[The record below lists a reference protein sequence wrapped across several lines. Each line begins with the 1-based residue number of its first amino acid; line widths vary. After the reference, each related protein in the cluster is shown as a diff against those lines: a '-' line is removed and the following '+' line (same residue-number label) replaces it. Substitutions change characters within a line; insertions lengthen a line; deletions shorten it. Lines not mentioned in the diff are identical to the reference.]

1 MASNVNPTVR
11 RRRLGQELRRLREL
25 KGMTAEEVAERLL
38 VSQSKISRL
47 ENGRRS
53 ISQRDVRD
61 LCGVY
66 EVEDHRIVDSLM
78 QMAKDS
84 RQQGWWHAFGD
95 IPYSVYIGLET
106 DAASLRVYDP
116 QVVPGLLQTPQYAEA
131 LIAGALPETV
141 PADVE
146 KRVNVRLRRQERV
159 KATENPLRLW
169 VVIDEAALR
178 RTIGGKQLMID
189 QLESLIDQSRLP
201 HVTVQVLPFSMGAH
215 PGINGQYAILEFPDA
230 SDSSVVYIEGVTS
243 DLYLE
248 KANDVQKYS
257 VMYEHSAGAG
267 PECGPDPGIHHRD
280 RQGVRRW
287 NGLLSAGIGRL
298 GAEARHGTPRAHRGG
313 RPSRNMPSGRVNGR
327 PAARRLRVASITP
340 TENAG
345 RERPTRENRS
355 EHGNSSGRHGHLD
368 QVLVLH
374 RKRRMR

>member
-11 RRRLGQELRRLREL
+11 RRRLGQELRRLREM
-25 KGMTAEEVAERLL
+25 KGMTAEEVADRLL

-106 DAASLRVYDP
+106 DAASLRVYEP
-116 QVVPGLLQTPQYAEA
+116 QVVPGLLQTRPYAEA
-131 LIAGALPETV
+131 LITGALPESGTN
-141 PADVE
+141 DIE
-146 KRVNVRLRRQERV
+146 KRVSVRLRRQERIRD
-159 KATENPLRLW
+159 ADHPLRLW

-178 RTIGGKQLMID
+178 RQVGDKQLMRE
-189 QLESLIDQSRLP
+189 QLEHLVELSHQP
-201 HVTVQVLPFSMGAH
+201 HVTVQVLPFEMGAH

-257 VMYEHSAGAG
+257 VMYEHLRAQALNV
-267 PECGPDPGIHHRD
+267 DQT
-280 RQGVRRW
+280 RQF
-287 NGLLSAGIGRL
+287 I
-298 GAEARHGTPRAHRGG
+298 AEIAKVYAQGD
-313 RPSRNMPSGRVNGR
+313 
-327 PAARRLRVASITP
+327 PAA
-340 TENAG
+340 
-345 RERPTRENRS
+345 
-355 EHGNSSGRHGHLD
+355 
-368 QVLVLH
+368 
-374 RKRRMR
+374 

>member
-25 KGMTAEEVAERLL
+25 KNMTAEEVAERLL

-84 RQQGWWHAFGD
+84 RQQGWWHTFGD

-116 QVVPGLLQTPQYAEA
+116 QVVPGLLQTRTYAEA
-131 LIAGALPETV
+131 LVTGALPETA
-141 PADVE
+141 PSDID
-146 KRVNVRLRRQERV
+146 KRVQVRMRRQDRV
-159 KATENPLRLW
+159 TSQENPLRLW
-169 VVIDEAALR
+169 TVLDEATLR
-178 RTIGGKQLMID
+178 RVVGNKKLMREQLDRIVEM
-189 QLESLIDQSRLP
+189 SHLP
-201 HVTVQVLPFSMGAH
+201 HITVQVIPFSLGAH
-215 PGINGQYAILEFPDA
+215 PGLNGQYAILEFPDA

-248 KANDVQKYS
+248 KANDVEKYS
-257 VMYEHSAGAG
+257 VMYEH
-267 PECGPDPGIHHRD
+267 
-280 RQGVRRW
+280 
-287 NGLLSAGIGRL
+287 L
-298 GAEARHGTPRAHRGG
+298 RAQAMNVDQ
-313 RPSRNMPSGRVNGR
+313 SREF
-327 PAARRLRVASITP
+327 I
-340 TENAG
+340 
-345 RERPTRENRS
+345 
-355 EHGNSSGRHGHLD
+355 LD
-368 QVLVLH
+368 IAKGYAH
-374 RKRRMR
+374 

>member
-66 EVEDHRIVDSLM
+66 EVEDVRIVDSLM

-84 RQQGWWHAFGD
+84 RQQGWWHSFGD

-116 QVVPGLLQTPQYAEA
+116 LVVPGLLQTRPYAEA
-131 LIAGALPETV
+131 LIQGALPE
-141 PADVE
+141 AAAGDID
-146 KRVNVRLRRQERV
+146 KRVQVRLRRQERISDL
-159 KATENPLRLW
+159 ENPLRLW
-169 VVIDEAALR
+169 AVLDEAALR
-178 RTIGGKQLMID
+178 RTVGNKQVMIE
-189 QLESLIDQSRLP
+189 QLEHLVEMSHVP
-201 HVTVQVLPFSMGAH
+201 HVTLQVIPFTMGAH
-215 PGINGQYAILEFPDA
+215 PGVSGQYAILEFPDA
-230 SDSSVVYIEGVTS
+230 ADSSVVYIEGVTS

-257 VMYEHSAGAG
+257 VMYEHLRAQALNADQSREFIADVAK
-267 PECGPDPGIHHRD
+267 DY
-280 RQGVRRW
+280 
-287 NGLLSAGIGRL
+287 
-298 GAEARHGTPRAHRGG
+298 AR
-313 RPSRNMPSGRVNGR
+313 
-327 PAARRLRVASITP
+327 
-340 TENAG
+340 
-345 RERPTRENRS
+345 
-355 EHGNSSGRHGHLD
+355 
-368 QVLVLH
+368 
-374 RKRRMR
+374 

>member
-1 MASNVNPTVR
+1 M
-11 RRRLGQELRRLREL
+11 GQELRRLREL

-131 LIAGALPETV
+131 LIAGALPETA
-141 PADVE
+141 PTDVE

-159 KATENPLRLW
+159 RAAENPLRLW

-178 RTIGGKQLMID
+178 RRVGDKQLMID
-189 QLESLIDQSRLP
+189 QLEFLIERSQLP

-257 VMYEHSAGAG
+257 VMYEH
-267 PECGPDPGIHHRD
+267 
-280 RQGVRRW
+280 
-287 NGLLSAGIGRL
+287 L
-298 GAEARHGTPRAHRGG
+298 RAQAL
-313 RPSRNMPSGRVNGR
+313 NVDQ
-327 PAARRLRVASITP
+327 
-340 TENAG
+340 
-345 RERPTRENRS
+345 TREFITGIAKDYAR
-355 EHGNSSGRHGHLD
+355 GTAG
-368 QVLVLH
+368 
-374 RKRRMR
+374 

>member
-66 EVEDHRIVDSLM
+66 DVEDQRVVESLM

-84 RQQGWWHAFGD
+84 RQQGWWHSFGD

-116 QVVPGLLQTPQYAEA
+116 QVVPGLLQTRNYAEA
-131 LIAGALPETV
+131 LIRGALPET
-141 PADVE
+141 PAADVD
-146 KRVNVRLRRQERV
+146 KRVQVRMRRQDRV
-159 KATENPLRLW
+159 YASETPLRLW
-169 VVIDEAALR
+169 TVMDEAALR
-178 RTIGGKQLMID
+178 RVVGGPGLMRD
-189 QLESLIDQSRLP
+189 QLDHLVEQSQLP
-201 HVTVQVLPFSMGAH
+201 HVTVQVIPFEMGAH

-248 KANDVQKYS
+248 KSGDVQKYS
-257 VMYEHSAGAG
+257 VMYEHLRAQALNVEQS
-267 PECGPDPGIHHRD
+267 RD
-280 RQGVRRW
+280 FI
-287 NGLLSAGIGRL
+287 SKIAKDY
-298 GAEARHGTPRAHRGG
+298 AR
-313 RPSRNMPSGRVNGR
+313 
-327 PAARRLRVASITP
+327 
-340 TENAG
+340 
-345 RERPTRENRS
+345 
-355 EHGNSSGRHGHLD
+355 
-368 QVLVLH
+368 
-374 RKRRMR
+374 

>member
-1 MASNVNPTVR
+1 MASSVNPTVR

-84 RQQGWWHAFGD
+84 RQQGWWHSFGD

-116 QVVPGLLQTPQYAEA
+116 QVVPGLLQTRPYAEA
-131 LIAGALPETV
+131 LIAGALPETA
-141 PADVE
+141 PGDID
-146 KRVNVRLRRQERV
+146 KRVQVRLKRQERIS
-159 KATENPLRLW
+159 APDNPLRLW
-169 VVIDEAALR
+169 TVLDEAALR
-178 RTIGGKQLMID
+178 RTVGNRSLMRD
-189 QLESLIDQSRLP
+189 QLEHLVEQSQLP
-201 HVTVQVLPFSMGAH
+201 HVTVQVIPFDMGAH
-215 PGINGQYAILEFPDA
+215 PGLNGQYAILEFPDA
-230 SDSSVVYIEGVTS
+230 ADSSVVYIEGVTS

-257 VMYEHSAGAG
+257 VMYEHLRAQALNVEQS
-267 PECGPDPGIHHRD
+267 
-280 RQGVRRW
+280 RQFI
-287 NGLLSAGIGRL
+287 ADI
-298 GAEARHGTPRAHRGG
+298 AKDYAR
-313 RPSRNMPSGRVNGR
+313 
-327 PAARRLRVASITP
+327 
-340 TENAG
+340 
-345 RERPTRENRS
+345 
-355 EHGNSSGRHGHLD
+355 
-368 QVLVLH
+368 
-374 RKRRMR
+374 

>member
-84 RQQGWWHAFGD
+84 RQQGWWHSFGD

-116 QVVPGLLQTPQYAEA
+116 QVVPGLLQTRSYAEA
-131 LIAGALPETV
+131 LIVGALPEATPV
-141 PADVE
+141 DID
-146 KRVNVRLRRQERV
+146 KRVQVRLRRQERIS
-159 KATENPLRLW
+159 AAENPLRLW
-169 VVIDEAALR
+169 AVLDEAALR
-178 RTIGGKQLMID
+178 REVGNRQVMIE
-189 QLESLIDQSRLP
+189 QLEHLLEMSQLP
-201 HVTVQVLPFSMGAH
+201 HVTVQVIPFSMGAH
-215 PGINGQYAILEFPDA
+215 PGVSGQYAILEFPDA
-230 SDSSVVYIEGVTS
+230 ADSSVVYIEGVTS

-248 KANDVQKYS
+248 KPQDVGKYS
-257 VMYEHSAGAG
+257 VMYEH
-267 PECGPDPGIHHRD
+267 
-280 RQGVRRW
+280 
-287 NGLLSAGIGRL
+287 L
-298 GAEARHGTPRAHRGG
+298 RAQAL
-313 RPSRNMPSGRVNGR
+313 NVEQ
-327 PAARRLRVASITP
+327 T
-340 TENAG
+340 
-345 RERPTRENRS
+345 REFISNTAKDYARPTVR
-355 EHGNSSGRHGHLD
+355 G
-368 QVLVLH
+368 
-374 RKRRMR
+374 

>member
-66 EVEDHRIVDSLM
+66 EVDDHRIVDSLM

-84 RQQGWWHAFGD
+84 RQQGWWHSFGD

-116 QVVPGLLQTPQYAEA
+116 QVVPGLLQTRPYAEA
-131 LIAGALPETV
+131 LIAGALPETA
-141 PADVE
+141 PGDID
-146 KRVNVRLRRQERV
+146 KRVQVRLKRQERIS
-159 KATENPLRLW
+159 APDNPLRLW
-169 VVIDEAALR
+169 TVLDEAALR
-178 RTIGGKQLMID
+178 RTVGNRSLMRD
-189 QLESLIDQSRLP
+189 QLEHLVEQSQLP
-201 HVTVQVLPFSMGAH
+201 HVTVQVIPFDMGAH
-215 PGINGQYAILEFPDA
+215 PGLNGQYAILEFPDA
-230 SDSSVVYIEGVTS
+230 ADSSVVYIEGVTS

-257 VMYEHSAGAG
+257 VMYEHLRAQALNVDQS
-267 PECGPDPGIHHRD
+267 
-280 RQGVRRW
+280 RQFI
-287 NGLLSAGIGRL
+287 ADI
-298 GAEARHGTPRAHRGG
+298 AKEYAR
-313 RPSRNMPSGRVNGR
+313 
-327 PAARRLRVASITP
+327 
-340 TENAG
+340 
-345 RERPTRENRS
+345 
-355 EHGNSSGRHGHLD
+355 
-368 QVLVLH
+368 
-374 RKRRMR
+374 

>member
-66 EVEDHRIVDSLM
+66 EVEDVRIVDSLM

-84 RQQGWWHAFGD
+84 RQQGWWHSFGD

-116 QVVPGLLQTPQYAEA
+116 LVVPGLLQTRPYAES
-131 LIAGALPETV
+131 LIAGALPEAA
-141 PADVE
+141 PGDVD
-146 KRVNVRLRRQERV
+146 KRVQVRLRRQERISDL
-159 KATENPLRLW
+159 ENPLRLW
-169 VVIDEAALR
+169 AVLDEAALR
-178 RTIGGKQLMID
+178 RTVGNRQVMIE
-189 QLESLIDQSRLP
+189 QLEHLVEMSHVP
-201 HVTVQVLPFSMGAH
+201 YVTVQVIPFTMGAH
-215 PGINGQYAILEFPDA
+215 PGVSGQYAILEFPDA
-230 SDSSVVYIEGVTS
+230 ADSSVVYIEGVTS

-257 VMYEHSAGAG
+257 VMYEHLRAQALNADQSREFIADVAKDYAHEGA
-267 PECGPDPGIHHRD
+267 
-280 RQGVRRW
+280 
-287 NGLLSAGIGRL
+287 
-298 GAEARHGTPRAHRGG
+298 AH
-313 RPSRNMPSGRVNGR
+313 
-327 PAARRLRVASITP
+327 
-340 TENAG
+340 
-345 RERPTRENRS
+345 
-355 EHGNSSGRHGHLD
+355 
-368 QVLVLH
+368 
-374 RKRRMR
+374 

>member
-66 EVEDHRIVDSLM
+66 EVEDQRVVDSLM

-95 IPYSVYIGLET
+95 VPYSVYIGLET

-116 QVVPGLLQTPQYAEA
+116 QVVPGLLQTRPYAEA
-131 LIAGALPETV
+131 LIAGALPETT
-141 PADVE
+141 PGDID
-146 KRVNVRLRRQERV
+146 KRVQVRMRRQERIS
-159 KATENPLRLW
+159 APESPLRLW
-169 VVIDEAALR
+169 TVLDEAALR
-178 RTIGGKQLMID
+178 RVVGNRSLMRE
-189 QLESLIDQSRLP
+189 QLEYLVEQSQLP
-201 HVTVQVLPFSMGAH
+201 HVTVQVIPFDLGAH
-215 PGINGQYAILEFPDA
+215 PGLNGQYAILEFPDA

-248 KANDVQKYS
+248 KPADVQKYS
-257 VMYEHSAGAG
+257 VMYEHLRAQALNVDQS
-267 PECGPDPGIHHRD
+267 
-280 RQGVRRW
+280 RQFI
-287 NGLLSAGIGRL
+287 AGIAKEYADL
-298 GAEARHGTPRAHRGG
+298 
-313 RPSRNMPSGRVNGR
+313 RP
-327 PAARRLRVASITP
+327 
-340 TENAG
+340 
-345 RERPTRENRS
+345 
-355 EHGNSSGRHGHLD
+355 H
-368 QVLVLH
+368 
-374 RKRRMR
+374 

>member
-84 RQQGWWHAFGD
+84 RQQGWWHTFGD

-116 QVVPGLLQTPQYAEA
+116 QVVPGLLQTKQYAEA
-131 LIAGALPETV
+131 LIAGALPET
-141 PADVE
+141 ASTEIE
-146 KRVNVRLRRQERV
+146 KRVQVRMRRQERIS
-159 KATENPLRLW
+159 TEENPLRLW
-169 VVIDEAALR
+169 TVLDEAALR
-178 RTIGGKQLMID
+178 RVVGNRSLMRD
-189 QLESLIDQSRLP
+189 QLEQLVEQSQLP
-201 HVTVQVLPFSMGAH
+201 HVTVQVIPFDMGAH
-215 PGINGQYAILEFPDA
+215 PGLNGQYAILEFPDA
-230 SDSSVVYIEGVTS
+230 ADSSVVYIEGVTS

-257 VMYEHSAGAG
+257 VMYEHLRAQALNVDQS
-267 PECGPDPGIHHRD
+267 
-280 RQGVRRW
+280 RQFI
-287 NGLLSAGIGRL
+287 ADI
-298 GAEARHGTPRAHRGG
+298 AKEYAR
-313 RPSRNMPSGRVNGR
+313 
-327 PAARRLRVASITP
+327 
-340 TENAG
+340 
-345 RERPTRENRS
+345 
-355 EHGNSSGRHGHLD
+355 
-368 QVLVLH
+368 
-374 RKRRMR
+374 